1 MPDPSSSPFVNF
13 DGNKYTADASAV
25 ADGVNSAG
33 RALQDFRFM
42 AERNFGNV
50 RLTNINTITVAT
62 PIPDGNLC
70 RVGDGSS
77 AAPMVWFINNTGAS
91 VTITPT
97 ASTYAGRL
105 AGARASTLR
114 ELFVSA

>member
-1 MPDPSSSPFVNF
+1 MPDPSNSPFVAF

-25 ADGVNSAG
+25 AEGVNSAG

-50 RLTNINTITVAT
+50 RLTNLNSITTAT
-62 PIPDGNLC
+62 NVPDGNLA
-70 RVGDGSS
+70 RVGDGST
-77 AAPMVWFINNTGAS
+77 AAPMVWFVNNTGGS
-91 VTITPT
+91 VSITPT

-105 AGARASTLR
+105 AGARASNLR
-114 ELFVSA
+114 ELFVSS